1 MWEGLAVRQR
11 VPVSTSG
18 KLYAREVRRE
28 FGPTRLGFFPSYSEE
43 GAGAVVCPSQLFVVR
58 AEAH

>member
-1 MWEGLAVRQR
+1 MRQR

-18 KLYAREVRRE
+18 QPHAREVRRE
-28 FGPTRLGFFPSYSEE
+28 FGPTRLVVFPSYSEE
-43 GAGAVVCPSQLFVVR
+43 GAGAVVCPPQLCVVR